1 MGSMELKANGI
12 PARGE
17 EIGGKYRVEK
27 VIGQGG
33 MGAVFAARNVLTNKR
48 VAIKWLWPE
57 HAGSV
62 NRDRLLREAQLAGS
76 IEHPNIVDIYDVGEH
91 HGGLFLV
98 MEYLPG
104 RPLSELMTDRGRLDP
119 HELIPLLVPAMR
131 GVHAAHLA
139 GVIHRDLKPE
149 NIILS
154 EHETVIIPKVVD
166 FGVSKVTALSAIPD
180 ASLTRA
186 GALVGTPHYMAL
198 EQINGSS
205 IIDPRTDVYAFGVLL
220 YRGLTGRYPFDGATI
235 SEIILRIGTTEAPS
249 MRIARPELPAGLD
262 EIVLRALARDFELR
276 FSSLEELIAAVTPFA
291 GDLDAVGG
299 GSWQGAI
306 PANTIGPQPVR
317 AASASSE
324 RVKGE
329 DTFRTESAARVTRR
343 RRILVGA
350 LALALLV
357 GAGLSLGGI
366 RDAAMNEL
374 ARLQPIAEDASKNDA
389 PAPRETDAP
398 PAREEVAATNT
409 SLDAPLPEDLQ
420 DVAEE
425 PAAPVERATRQNEVE
440 TRQAARRASHA
451 AGRPRESAQPVTA
464 KGTRAVIPGKRT
476 NGLSVDDF

>member
-1 MGSMELKANGI
+1 MELKAVGI

-33 MGAVFAARNVLTNKR
+33 MGAVFAARNVVTGKR

-62 NRDRLLREAQLAGS
+62 NRERLLREAQLAGS
-76 IEHPNIVDIYDVGEH
+76 VEHPNIVDIYDVGEH

-104 RPLSELMTDRGRLDP
+104 RPLSELILERGRLDP

-149 NIILS
+149 NIILCQ
-154 EHETVIIPKVVD
+154 HEGGVIPKVVD

-186 GALVGTPHYMAL
+186 GALVGTPQYMAL

-205 IIDPRTDVYAFGVLL
+205 VIDPRTDVYAFGVLL
-220 YRGLTGRYPFDGATI
+220 YHGLTGSYPFNGATI

-249 MRIARPELPAGLD
+249 LRSARPELPEELD
-262 EIVLRALARDFELR
+262 KVVQRALARNFESR
-276 FSSLEELIAAVTPFA
+276 FGSLEELARAVIPFA
-291 GDLDAVGG
+291 GDMSGRTSWQGVLSPSAISPHSLEVPIMSAVTSKPLSSEVTLRTEPTSRLTKQRIVIGAIAAIVVLVGG
-299 GSWQGAI
+299 GLLLRGMR
-306 PANTIGPQPVR
+306 GPSPTE
-317 AASASSE
+317 AASVSSKTPSTAVSPAQKGSVAPSGAEHSSGTKPSRVAPSSE
-324 RVKGE
+324 E
-329 DTFRTESAARVTRR
+329 PVT
-343 RRILVGA
+343 
-350 LALALLV
+350 
-357 GAGLSLGGI
+357 
-366 RDAAMNEL
+366 
-374 ARLQPIAEDASKNDA
+374 SKKPA
-389 PAPRETDAP
+389 VTLERAPRQGDSE
-398 PAREEVAATNT
+398 ARP
-409 SLDAPLPEDLQ
+409 SPK
-420 DVAEE
+420 
-425 PAAPVERATRQNEVE
+425 RATATGGRQRDLAGPE
-440 TRQAARRASHA
+440 TSRDSN
-451 AGRPRESAQPVTA
+451 T
-464 KGTRAVIPGKRT
+464 VIPGKRT

>member
-1 MGSMELKANGI
+1 MESMELKANGI

-166 FGVSKVTALSAIPD
+166 FGVSKVTPLSAIPD

-235 SEIILRIGTTEAPS
+235 SEIILTIGTTEAPS
-249 MRIARPELPAGLD
+249 MRIVRPELPEGLD
-262 EIVLRALARDFELR
+262 EVVLRALARNFELR
-276 FSSLEELIAAVTPFA
+276 FGSLEELIAAVTPFA
-291 GDLDAVGG
+291 GELDAVGR

-306 PANTIGPQPVR
+306 PANTIGLQAAR
-317 AASASSE
+317 SASAASE
-324 RVKGE
+324 RVKSE
-329 DTFRTESAARVTRR
+329 DTFRTESVARVTRR
-343 RRILVGA
+343 RRILIGA

-366 RDAAMNEL
+366 RDAAVSEV
-374 ARLQPIAEDASKNDA
+374 ARLQSVVERASKDA
-389 PAPRETDAP
+389 PAQGETAAP
-398 PAREEVAATNT
+398 PPLEEVATKT
-409 SLDAPLPEDLQ
+409 SLDAPLPEQMQ
-420 DVAEE
+420 DVGEKPAE
-425 PAAPVERATRQNEVE
+425 PVEREARENEVE
-440 TRQAARRASHA
+440 TRHAPRRASHA
-451 AGRPRESAQPVTA
+451 AGRPRDSTQPVTA
-464 KGTRAVIPGKRT
+464 KGSRSVIPGKRT